1 LKTKTGEY
9 IMIKFLTVLLAISIL
24 MMCSGQQKDQEK
36 PLLSTIQKNIFDKQC
51 ATPGCHS
58 GYKPQDQLDLG
69 EGQSYK
75 NLVNVPCVQIQDL
88 LLVDPGHPDK
98 SYLMNKIEG
107 TQVVGERM
115 PMGKPPLPDTDI
127 KMIRRWIK
135 DGAKNN

>member
-1 LKTKTGEY
+1 
-9 IMIKFLTVLLAISIL
+9 M
-24 MMCSGQQKDQEK
+24 
-36 PLLSTIQKNIFDKQC
+36 
-51 ATPGCHS
+51 
-58 GYKPQDQLDLG
+58 
-69 EGQSYK
+69 
-75 NLVNVPCVQIQDL
+75 PCVQIQDL

-135 DGAKNN
+135 DGAKDN